1 MRNLNVVGAM
11 GIAIL
16 VGLLSVEA
24 SAATRF
30 GAKLT
35 DETFPSNAGKGH
47 ECVDKTTDCTWV
59 MMQAFGRPDK
69 GYKAPKDGEIG
80 RVRLVSC
87 YKGEFQLQLARAN
100 NNTDEGRVVRD
111 GPVIKF
117 KADSNKCDGQ
127 TYDVQT
133 IELKK
138 PLQVKKG
145 DQLAIRTPKTTILRC
160 DSGGD
165 KILLFAPPLVAGESP
180 RPALDGD
187 GCWLLLEAEY
197 DD

>member
-59 MMQAFGRPDK
+59 IGRPDK
-69 GYKAPKDGEIG
+69 GYKAPKDGEI
-80 RVRLVSC
+80 
-87 YKGEFQLQLARAN
+87 
-100 NNTDEGRVVRD
+100 
-111 GPVIKF
+111 
-117 KADSNKCDGQ
+117 
-127 TYDVQT
+127 
-133 IELKK
+133 
-138 PLQVKKG
+138 
-145 DQLAIRTPKTTILRC
+145 
-160 DSGGD
+160 
-165 KILLFAPPLVAGESP
+165 AGF
-180 RPALDGD
+180 G
-187 GCWLLLEAEY
+187 W
-197 DD
+197 